1 MSIATAKHHKGIP
14 LNGGGGASPASAV
27 PQHSHRG
34 GEHSGPVGPQH
45 ASSGRPDKG
54 FLGFDA
60 NGGAP
65 MNHIYGYGYGH
76 GRPDPFNDIDHQ
88 KLMNG
93 GLSREAARTE
103 AQQLWRENKT
113 INSRGQIVPK
123 GNFSQREINQHAA
136 ATAAAHAG
144 KAEASKGSASDTGKA
159 GASKVGMSEDEIKN
173 AFKGDATPSAPESAP
188 AQGLA
193 STYPVDPSTVR
204 QPVAPVGDG
213 EHAKDSQG
221 NRASDSNPPVG
232 TPAEFRQMSRD
243 AANGRSTNR
252 TVEGA
257 NIRQTISSKY
267 GGGSSMTPQAIPQKA
282 AAPAANPSIAGPPV
296 PAEGL
301 ARARLN
307 DFNNKNPAAGEAG
320 ASKVGMSDDEIKN
333 AFKGDT
339 TPAATPARPSPDD
352 GEDYYN
358 PSTPKGYDTPPST
371 PAEIRQASSV
381 PSNMPP
387 QARDAQPPAAPAT
400 AAAPSPS
407 LPPSKLTPDTQPT
420 YPKGSFE
427 QRVQSL
433 GNAKSTLDNA
443 AGAKAITDM
452 SGPLA
457 PTTPVAP
464 PPTTSGGF
472 TGPTSSQ
479 RTTPEQDAA
488 DLARYKSED
497 AANPPSTGYATHNQR
512 TTPEQDAAD
521 LARYKSE
528 DAANPNAGMRPEDI
542 RQSAASTGPAPDGGA
557 GSSVPPAGFKQQPLP
572 TAANPNAG
580 MGPAAIRQ
588 SAAGAPAAT
597 VAQNPMDPDQQ
608 ALADAKKQ
616 IKKADPGED
625 PNDVIKREAQG
636 EDDDED

>member
-1 MSIATAKHHKGIP
+1 M
-14 LNGGGGASPASAV
+14 
-27 PQHSHRG
+27 PQHSHGG

-65 MNHIYGYGYGH
+65 MNHMYGYGYGH

-88 KLMNG
+88 KLMNQ
-93 GLSREAARTE
+93 GLSREAAMAE

-113 INSRGQIVPK
+113 INFRGQIVPK
-123 GNFSQREINQHAA
+123 GNFSQREIRQHAA

-144 KAEASKGSASDTGKA
+144 KEGASKGSASDTGKA
-159 GASKVGMSEDEIKN
+159 GASKVGMSDDEIKN
-173 AFKGDATPSAPESAP
+173 AFKGDTTPSAPESAP

-213 EHAKDSQG
+213 EYAKDSQG

-252 TVEGA
+252 TIEGA

-296 PAEGL
+296 PAEGP

-307 DFNNKNPAAGEAG
+307 DFNKKNPAAGEAG

-339 TPAATPARPSPDD
+339 TPAATPA
-352 GEDYYN
+352 
-358 PSTPKGYDTPPST
+358 
-371 PAEIRQASSV
+371 EIRQASTGPAPADSI
-381 PSNMPP
+381 SNAMGNS
-387 QARDAQPPAAPAT
+387 APPAPAGSLGNSMDSGLTTAGTGMSPSSIRQSAAGAPA

-443 AGAKAITDM
+443 AGAKAITDS

-472 TGPTSSQ
+472 TGPLGEAAARSASRQSKRDDLAEQESQ
-479 RTTPEQDAA
+479 RQSMNSPD
-488 DLARYKSED
+488 SI
-497 AANPPSTGYATHNQR
+497 S
-512 TTPEQDAAD
+512 
-521 LARYKSE
+521 
-528 DAANPNAGMRPEDI
+528 NAMGN
-542 RQSAASTGPAPDGGA
+542 SAPPAPA
-557 GSSVPPAGFKQQPLP
+557 GSLGNSMDSGLTTAG
-572 TAANPNAG
+572 TG
-580 MGPAAIRQ
+580 MSPSSIRQ

-597 VAQNPMDPDQQ
+597 VAQSPMDPDQK
-608 ALADAKKQ
+608 ALADAKKK
-616 IKKADPGED
+616 IKEADPGED
-625 PNDVIKREAQG
+625 PDDVIEREAQG
-636 EDDDED
+636 ED